1 MLAFHPSTSFTA
13 RHDAD
18 AHAVAAAPRVDT
30 AFGGARCGMA
40 YWPARSMDAFLL
52 RMAAHGRCV
61 SAAMMLGDRRYAVEQ
76 LEHAWGFPED
86 AQLRALADELAPY
99 FAGRSPFAR
108 ATRN

>member
-1 MLAFHPSTSFTA
+1 MLAFHPSNSFTA
-13 RHDAD
+13 RRDAN
-18 AHAVAAAPRVDT
+18 AVAAAPQADI
-30 AFGGARCGMA
+30 ALDGAHCGTA

-76 LEHAWGFPED
+76 LEHAWSVPED
-86 AQLRALADELAPY
+86 APLQALADELAPY

>member
-1 MLAFHPSTSFTA
+1 MLAFHPSTSITA
-13 RHDAD
+13 RRDAD
-18 AHAVAAAPRVDT
+18 AMAAAQANT
-30 AFGGARCGMA
+30 ALDGARCGTA

-76 LEHAWGFPED
+76 LEHAWSLPED
-86 AQLRALADELAPY
+86 VTLQALADELAPY

>member
-1 MLAFHPSTSFTA
+1 MLAFHSSTSL
-13 RHDAD
+13 AD
-18 AHAVAAAPRVDT
+18 RRNDNPVAHNPRAESALDW
-30 AFGGARCGMA
+30 ARCGMA
-40 YWPARSMDAFLL
+40 YWPAQSMDAFLL

-76 LEHAWGFPED
+76 LERAWAVPQD
-86 AQLRALADELAPY
+86 AQLHTLADELAPY

>member
-1 MLAFHPSTSFTA
+1 MLAFHPSNSITA
-13 RHDAD
+13 RRDAD
-18 AHAVAAAPRVDT
+18 ADAMAAAQANT
-30 AFGGARCGMA
+30 GLNGARCGMA

-76 LEHAWGFPED
+76 LEHAWSLPED
-86 AQLRALADELAPY
+86 VTLQALADELAPY